1 MRFRLKRPA
10 EVAFHRMVCL
20 ALCVALALACSGC
33 TVWMAD
39 PWIAS
44 NAIGVV
50 DASTP
55 TDVRDDFY
63 LAMEKDWLTEVKV
76 PSDSMTWGSFESR
89 FVEIEDKLSE
99 LCENK
104 ALNDRD
110 LEIMRTFARI
120 VEDKE
125 ARDRLGME
133 PVCGQ
138 ARRILDI
145 DSIEELTA
153 YLTSYQVRLWG
164 NYEYFAGNGRTQ
176 GESLIGF
183 CLQTHPRREP
193 RMLIT
198 PNRWYVARGA
208 TSQQSI
214 DRMRDAAYLLRRMGV
229 PEEGAKRHVDDVDT
243 FERSLDSDSDAKGP
257 SLDRLLED
265 LDPVLQDRIRSAV
278 EPESVALDVTRDELI
293 QCAGA
298 FPIEDL
304 LDAYGYGEIEHFQIL
319 EPLWLVGL
327 GKRYDEDHLDQMKS
341 HLLVG
346 LMLDAQYYLDTDA
359 SKGVS
364 DKEEK
369 KPKDEVDKSRVIKV
383 DERTSARR
391 RTMRFILASMPEIAT
406 NAYVKYCY
414 APNTNER
421 AREIT
426 EKVREGWRTLILQQD
441 WLSDESKVAALAKLN
456 TMDVYVGSPDTRA
469 DTSTLDL
476 TGVSSPWEA
485 LYRIRSS
492 RTESLARKVQDTN
505 AEASWYAPLEVNA
518 HYVFADN
525 AFFIGCGFLGGELFD
540 PDATIEEQL
549 AVTGF
554 VVAHEIGHAFDP
566 AGVDY
571 DREGKV
577 RVWMSEEDQKA
588 YEARAQRVKDFMS
601 RIRPLGAVPYKGW
614 KVAGETI
621 ADMAALKALMNVAR
635 DIDGFDY
642 ARFFESYCIMW
653 KSVNAMSDLE
663 GVLDMDKH
671 PIDATRANVSVMQL
685 EEFVDTYG
693 VKPGDTMYLMPEER
707 VSVW

>member
-1 MRFRLKRPA
+1 MRFSPKRPS
-10 EVAFHRMVCL
+10 VATQCRRVCVT
-20 ALCVALALACSGC
+20 LCAVLTLACCAC
-33 TVWMAD
+33 TAWMAD
-39 PWIAS
+39 PWMAS

-50 DASTP
+50 SASTP

-63 LAMEKDWLTEVKV
+63 LAMEKDWLAEVKV

-89 FVEIEDKLSE
+89 FVEIEDKLVE
-99 LCENK
+99 LCEK
-104 ALNDRD
+104 TTLYDSD
-110 LEIMRTFARI
+110 IDIMRDFARI
-120 VEDKE
+120 AEDRE
-125 ARDRLGME
+125 IRDRLGME
-133 PVCGQ
+133 PVRGQ
-138 ARRILDI
+138 AKRILDI
-145 DSIEELTA
+145 DSIDELTA

-183 CLQTHPRREP
+183 CLQTHPGREP
-193 RMLIT
+193 HMLVT
-198 PNRWYVARGA
+198 PNRWYVARGT
-208 TSQQSI
+208 TSQQSLE
-214 DRMRDAAYLLRRMGV
+214 RMRDAAYLLRRMGV

-243 FERSLDSDSDAKGP
+243 FERSLDSDSDARGP
-257 SLDRLLED
+257 LLDRLLED
-265 LDPVLQDRIRSAV
+265 LDFDLQDRIRKAV

-298 FPIEDL
+298 FPIKEL
-304 LDAYGYGEIEHFQIL
+304 LDAYGYGEIEHFQVL

-327 GKRYDEDHLDQMKS
+327 GKHYDEDHLDQMKS

-346 LMLDAQYYLDTDA
+346 LMLDAQYYLDSDA
-359 SKGVS
+359 SKGLR
-364 DKEEK
+364 DKDEK
-369 KPKDEVDKSRVIKV
+369 KPKEEVDKSRLIEV
-383 DERTSARR
+383 DEETSAKR
-391 RTMRFILASMPEIAT
+391 RTMRFILATMPEVAT

-414 APNTNER
+414 APTTNKR

-426 EKVREGWRTLILQQD
+426 EMVREGWCSLILEQD

-476 TGVSSPWEA
+476 TGVVSPWEA
-485 LYRIRSS
+485 LYRIRSL
-492 RTESLARKVQDTN
+492 RTEALARKVQDPN

-525 AFFIGCGFLGGELFD
+525 AFFIGCGFLGGELFN

-577 RVWMSEEDQKA
+577 RVWMSEEDQRA
-588 YEARAQRVKDFMS
+588 YEARAQRVEDFMG

-653 KSVNAMSDLE
+653 KSVNTMADLE
-663 GVLDMDKH
+663 EVLDVDKH
-671 PIDATRANVSVMQL
+671 PLDATRANVSVMQVK
-685 EEFVDTYG
+685 EFVDTYG
-693 VKPGDTMYLMPEER
+693 VKPGDTMYLIPEER